1 MKTSSTS
8 ARSLLAAL
16 GAGLALALLVLSADE
31 GGGASSA
38 SQPSA
43 YVAPSASPSAVETAT
58 PVRPTA
64 APDLDPITTSISAP
78 DREAI
83 TLAIA
88 RGLAWLAAEQEAGGG
103 FVGDTGHKQGDSYSV
118 FYPASAA
125 RAKGRAHPGVT
136 GFAGMAFLAAGH
148 VPGRGPY
155 SRVVERMIDY
165 LLAGDPSDEYISDS
179 ESNMYGHAFAVLFL
193 AQAEGMSRGRDPRI
207 LARLRAATHLVE
219 RCQNEIGGW
228 RYYPHAEECDLS
240 VSVCQTQALRAAKEA
255 GVDVKAS
262 TIKRVVE
269 YVRESRIPYGREK
282 GCFYYKI
289 TGRGARSKTSF
300 AINAAAAAT
309 LQASGI
315 YDESEYEDALAYVN
329 REYPDVRRYESDHF
343 YFWYGNWHAAQA
355 FRMKGGLRFDAY
367 YARIARDLLEMQ
379 RDDGRWV
386 NRTGPGDAWSTAVAC
401 LILSVPDGLLP
412 LFTN

>member
-1 MKTSSTS
+1 MVTSS
-8 ARSLLAAL
+8 
-16 GAGLALALLVLSADE
+16 
-31 GGGASSA
+31 
-38 SQPSA
+38 
-43 YVAPSASPSAVETAT
+43 
-58 PVRPTA
+58 
-64 APDLDPITTSISAP
+64 SISARPLLIALAAGVALAAAVMATADAGDAAPTALRSADAATPMAATTGTTTGAPTGETPTPLASIVAP
-78 DREAI
+78 DRAEI
-83 TLAIA
+83 TAAIA

-103 FVGDTGHKQGDSYSV
+103 FVGDTGHKQGDAYSV

-155 SRVVERMIDY
+155 GRVVERMIDY

-193 AQAEGMSRGRDPRI
+193 AQAEGMARGRDQRI
-207 LARLRAATHLVE
+207 LPRLRAAAHLVE
-219 RCQNEIGGW
+219 RCQNDVGGW
-228 RYYPHAEECDLS
+228 RYFPHAEECDLS

-269 YVRESRIPYGREK
+269 YVRESRIPYGSEK

-315 YDESEYEDALAYVN
+315 YEESEYEDALAFVN
-329 REYPDVRRYESDHF
+329 REYPDVRRYYSDHF
-343 YFWYGNWHAAQA
+343 YYWYGNWHAVQA

-367 YARIARDLLEMQ
+367 YARIARDLLAMQ